1 MARLAADHP
10 SDVAAA
16 GGILCQHDIAGP
28 KAADR
33 AIPGFDFDLTGKCN
47 DVLPSGNR
55 VIITQVIRR
64 GRTKN
69 NALRRL

>member
-10 SDVAAA
+10 SDMAAA
-16 GGILCQHDIAGP
+16 GCILGKHHIAGS
-28 KAADR
+28 KTAER
-33 AIPGFDFDLTGKCN
+33 AIPGFDFDLTGKRN
-47 DVLPSGNR
+47 DVLSFGNR

-69 NALRRL
+69 DALRRL